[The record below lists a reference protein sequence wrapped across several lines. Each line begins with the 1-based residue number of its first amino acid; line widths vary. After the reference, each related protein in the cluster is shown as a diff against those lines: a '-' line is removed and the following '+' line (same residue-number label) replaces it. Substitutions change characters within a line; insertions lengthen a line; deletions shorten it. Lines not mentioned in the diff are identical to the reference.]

1 MMEHKPTAAPTP
13 LPAAA
18 ATADPDDRLAGEYD
32 PFYPCSDGK
41 PMAENMWQGEA
52 IMAAALELRSALP
65 QTLVA
70 ANILMYPE
78 CGNNRNS
85 IAPDVLA
92 ASGVGTHNRW
102 SYFVWREGK
111 PPDWVLDVAAPSM
124 GTQDRNEKLCRYA
137 QIGVPECWLFDPRGD
152 VFARGMPRLQAY
164 RLAAGKYRAL
174 ASRQVAGERVIRS
187 CALGLDVCTD
197 GELLRFRDAETGAPV
212 LHGAELTAQIERDV
226 ARRREEAARRQ
237 AAETLAEQETAQH
250 REEIACRRAA
260 EAQFE
265 RDVAARLAAEARI
278 AELEAALRRL
288 QAGR

>member
-1 MMEHKPTAAPTP
+1 MMEHNPKPAPTP

-41 PMAENMWQGEA
+41 PMAENMWQGKA
-52 IMAAALELRSALP
+52 IMAAAEELMEALP

-164 RLAAGKYRAL
+164 RLAAGKYRAM

-197 GELLRFRDAETGAPV
+197 GELLRFRDTETGTPV
-212 LHGAELTAQIERDV
+212 LHRAELTAQIERDV
-226 ARRREEAARRQ
+226 ARCR
-237 AAETLAEQETAQH
+237 AAEVQIERDVAL
-250 REEIACRRAA
+250 RRAA
-260 EAQFE
+260 ETRAQQDAAQRRE
-265 RDVAARLAAEARI
+265 DVAARLAAEARI

-288 QAGR
+288 PVGR